1 MKKSFILLT
10 FALMTLT
17 ACTQAN
23 KAGVQSG
30 QAEEMYTLKKGK
42 FVVNEKYR
50 AKNELLDINIDTI
63 ARKLVDTFAFTVGKE
78 SYEVKYYKLTGYGWD
93 GEAGDFFFIN
103 LFHNGKQILEHIDL
117 DGFREPTSNADYT
130 FELKP
135 LSSIPNKYAIVCP
148 LRQGV
153 TALIYEG
160 YGYASQP
167 PKMPIVVVKGD
178 QAAVVQN
185 LNIDIEKFTLK
196 DGLLDVTFVD
206 SYAEYY
212 GKDENGN
219 ELIHW
224 CPQRYRITSTPKGTL
239 MFGQV
244 EERNEEP
251 LK

>member
-1 MKKSFILLT
+1 MKKNLILLT
-10 FALMTLT
+10 IALMALT

-30 QAEEMYTLKKGK
+30 QSEEMYTLKKGK
-42 FVVNEKYR
+42 IVVNEKYR
-50 AKNELLDINIDTI
+50 VHNQLYDINIDTI
-63 ARKLVDTFAFTVGKE
+63 ARKLVDTFAFTVGEE
-78 SYEVKYYKLTGYGWD
+78 SYEVKYYKLTGNGWD
-93 GEAGDFFFIN
+93 GEAGDFYFIN

-117 DGFREPTSNADYT
+117 DGFCELGSDADWT

-153 TALIYEG
+153 TALIFDG
-160 YGYASQP
+160 YAYASQP
-167 PKMPIVVVKGD
+167 PKMPIVVVKSD

-185 LNIDIEKFTLK
+185 LNIDIEKFSLK

-206 SYAEYY
+206 SYPEYY
-212 GKDENGN
+212 GYDENGN

-224 CPQRYRITSTPKGTL
+224 NPCRYRITSTPKGTL
-239 MFGQV
+239 MFEQV
-244 EERNEEP
+244 EDKP
-251 LK
+251 